1 MVSKDILILFGATG
15 DLVNKKILPAL
26 NNWYEEEL
34 PYRKIICLGRKIF
47 TQEDYLNFIQRKGQF
62 KVNNNFKK
70 TIEYLSMEF
79 ELVDGYYSLKDLL
92 EGYSGCRRNF
102 YLAVKPQ
109 LFETITTN
117 LSKAMIFCKGDKD
130 HKIIFE
136 KPFGEDFMSFRKIQN
151 NLLILSNESQIFRID
166 HYLGKDMIRNIL
178 LLRFSNRLFEHAW
191 NNEVISS
198 IKIISFEKDGVEERI
213 DYYDKSGAINDMV
226 QSHMLQ
232 MLALIAME
240 KPYDFE
246 SESIRAKKLEIMNRF
261 KIIENEV
268 VVGQYKNYRDIL
280 PAFSDS
286 TTETY
291 VKVKLSIDL
300 PIWENVDFIIE
311 TGKKMSSK
319 KTQIEILFKEN
330 ILSIDRFTEIK
341 TKANELII
349 EIYPNEGV
357 NFKFNSKAPGYDF
370 DMDFVESEYCHACRI
385 TGNKPEAYTKLLM
398 DVKTGDKTLFVGFE
412 EIEIQ
417 WKISELIK
425 KYSLDTELLMYEEG
439 ELG

>member
-1 MVSKDILILFGATG
+1 MISKEILILFGATG
-15 DLVNKKILPAL
+15 DLVTKKILPAL
-26 NNWYEEEL
+26 NNWYEEEF
-34 PYRKIICLGRKIF
+34 PYKKILCLGRKIF
-47 TQEDYLNFIQRKGQF
+47 KEEDYLNFIQRKGQF
-62 KVNNNFKK
+62 KINDNFKK
-70 TIEYLSMEF
+70 TIEYVSMEF
-79 ELVDGYYSLKDLL
+79 ELFDGYSRLKDLFDS
-92 EGYSGCRRNF
+92 YSGYKRNF

-109 LFETITTN
+109 LFEIITTN
-117 LSKAMIFCKGDKD
+117 LSNSMLFCKGNND

-136 KPFGEDFMSFRKIQN
+136 KPFGEDFISFRKIQN
-151 NLLILSNESQIFRID
+151 NLLMLSNESQIFRID

-191 NNEVISS
+191 NNEAISS

-240 KPYDFE
+240 KPDDFE
-246 SESIRAKKLEIMNRF
+246 SESIREKKIEIMNRF

-268 VVGQYKNYRDIL
+268 VVGQYKSYRDIL
-280 PAFSDS
+280 PDFSDS
-286 TTETY
+286 NTETY
-291 VKVKLSIDL
+291 VKSKLSIDL
-300 PIWENVDFIIE
+300 PIWKNVDFIIE

-319 KTQIEILFKEN
+319 KTQIEILFKEST
-330 ILSIDRFTEIK
+330 LHLDKFTEIK
-341 TKANELII
+341 TRANELII

-398 DVKTGDKTLFVGFE
+398 DVKIGDKTLFVGFE

-425 KYSLDTELLMYEEG
+425 KYSLDKELIIYEER

>member
-15 DLVNKKILPAL
+15 DLVTKKILTAL

-34 PYRKIICLGRKIF
+34 PYRKIICLGRKKF
-47 TQEDYLNFIQRKGQF
+47 TQEEYLNFIQRKGQF
-62 KVNNNFKK
+62 KVNSNFKK

-79 ELVDGYYSLKDLL
+79 ELVDGYYRLKDLL
-92 EGYSGCRRNF
+92 HRYSGCKRNF

-109 LFETITTN
+109 LFETIATN
-117 LSKAMIFCKGDKD
+117 LSKGMLFCKGDKD

-246 SESIRAKKLEIMNRF
+246 SESIRSKKLEIMNRF

-268 VVGQYKNYRDIL
+268 VVGQYKSYRDIL

-286 TTETY
+286 NTETY
-291 VKVKLSIDL
+291 VKAKLSIDL
-300 PIWENVDFIIE
+300 PIWENVDFIIA

-398 DVKTGDKTLFVGFE
+398 DVKIGDKTLFVGFE

-417 WKISELIK
+417 WKIAELIK
-425 KYSLDTELLMYEEG
+425 KYSLDTELLIYEEG